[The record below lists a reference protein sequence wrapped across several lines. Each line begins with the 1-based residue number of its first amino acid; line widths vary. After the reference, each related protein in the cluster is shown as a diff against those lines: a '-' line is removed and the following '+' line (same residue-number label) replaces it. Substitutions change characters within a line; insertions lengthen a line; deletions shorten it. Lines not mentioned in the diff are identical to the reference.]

1 MPEFVPVSKARQRY
15 TFGRAHD
22 MVEMPD
28 MIEVQ
33 RNSYHWFYQD
43 DVAPDKRKSQG
54 LQELLEEVFPIE
66 SYDGQFALEF
76 IRYYIDSPNFSEEE
90 ARRKDMTWS
99 RPIRATLRLTNTKT
113 QVSKEGEIFLGDF
126 PIMTDRGTFIINGT
140 ERVVINQLARSA
152 GIYFSVGTASGQET
166 CSAKLIPDRGAWLDF
181 AMATGDIISVN
192 IDNRRRLPVTL
203 LLKAFGVANNEEI
216 ISLFNTESSF
226 MEYGEAMRGKLA
238 AENISIT
245 QS

>member
-76 IRYYIDSPNFSEEE
+76 ADLIYKGGNVFEITIYAGKQFAAFYKRYD
-90 ARRKDMTWS
+90 KC
-99 RPIRATLRLTNTKT
+99 TK
-113 QVSKEGEIFLGDF
+113 L
-126 PIMTDRGTFIINGT
+126 
-140 ERVVINQLARSA
+140 
-152 GIYFSVGTASGQET
+152 
-166 CSAKLIPDRGAWLDF
+166 
-181 AMATGDIISVN
+181 
-192 IDNRRRLPVTL
+192 NRCR
-203 LLKAFGVANNEEI
+203 FE
-216 ISLFNTESSF
+216 
-226 MEYGEAMRGKLA
+226 
-238 AENISIT
+238 
-245 QS
+245 